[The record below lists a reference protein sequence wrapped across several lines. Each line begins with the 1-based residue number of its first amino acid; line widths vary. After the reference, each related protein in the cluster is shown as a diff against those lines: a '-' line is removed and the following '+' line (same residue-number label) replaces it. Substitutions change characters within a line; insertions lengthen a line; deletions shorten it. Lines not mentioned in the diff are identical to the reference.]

1 MVLNS
6 YYNKSFYDWWGL
18 TPPAWGTG
26 LCLLAG
32 FRLAGFRLPVKTM
45 EKDKGVALQASC
57 HGPARGLS
65 QDLNPDM
72 ISRNGRKCSKEKK
85 FQQEISIWCSFSTL
99 QDRMN
104 FTETSW
110 WEPCGMG
117 FPSREPAAGRAQPL
131 KPLAVWPDRE
141 LARKLDTS
149 SHLKIGP
156 V

>member
-1 MVLNS
+1 MIIRLFDSMVLNS

-65 QDLNPDM
+65 QDLNRDM

-85 FQQEISIWCSFSTL
+85 IPRGNSDLMRFQY
-99 QDRMN
+99 
-104 FTETSW
+104 
-110 WEPCGMG
+110 
-117 FPSREPAAGRAQPL
+117 
-131 KPLAVWPDRE
+131 
-141 LARKLDTS
+141 S
-149 SHLKIGP
+149 SGSHEFY
-156 V
+156 